1 MEKWLSKLK
10 DNKIVA
16 IILYARFPSE
26 MAYGNHIIQIANS
39 FVNNGCEVNIY
50 YPKTYNKKTINEKPK
65 NYYQVNQNINF
76 FEVDNLDITSSK
88 FYELMPLIFQKFFYT
103 LNTFVWSKK
112 LIKNFKGEQIAW
124 STNPNILRA
133 IYKAFDKVVY
143 EKHGQARYLQK
154 VSINFLSKK
163 DNFFPVALTKQS
175 RIELEKSV
183 NSPLYLPNGVDGS
196 KFKFKRRESNEII
209 TIGYL
214 GYLETYG
221 KDKGVLD
228 SVKQIVE
235 INKYK
240 KTFTKIV
247 GGPDSKINQIKEYI
261 NSNKQSEHFEL
272 SNEIKFNKV
281 PSEIS
286 TFDIGIVPYPNNAH
300 FNLYASPL
308 KIFELASMGI
318 PILASNIKSHL
329 DLEEFNLGIQYFEA
343 GNFEDFRKQ
352 LEKLLDNEELREELQ
367 TKSLKNI
374 QDLYWDN
381 RTKIILNSIRSS
393 IG

>member
-103 LNTFVWSKK
+103 LNTFIWSKK

-154 VSINFLSKK
+154 VSIMF
-163 DNFFPVALTKQS
+163 S
-175 RIELEKSV
+175 R
-183 NSPLYLPNGVDGS
+183 N
-196 KFKFKRRESNEII
+196 
-209 TIGYL
+209 
-214 GYLETYG
+214 
-221 KDKGVLD
+221 
-228 SVKQIVE
+228 
-235 INKYK
+235 
-240 KTFTKIV
+240 
-247 GGPDSKINQIKEYI
+247 
-261 NSNKQSEHFEL
+261 
-272 SNEIKFNKV
+272 
-281 PSEIS
+281 
-286 TFDIGIVPYPNNAH
+286 
-300 FNLYASPL
+300 
-308 KIFELASMGI
+308 IF
-318 PILASNIKSHL
+318 
-329 DLEEFNLGIQYFEA
+329 
-343 GNFEDFRKQ
+343 
-352 LEKLLDNEELREELQ
+352 
-367 TKSLKNI
+367 
-374 QDLYWDN
+374 
-381 RTKIILNSIRSS
+381 
-393 IG
+393 